1 MADKKMTFGIGIKT
15 TYDAS
20 GINKLKNDLTNL
32 TKLGS
37 NVKILGGRTSV
48 EDISKAVTAANTLKN
63 ALNQAYN
70 PKLGT
75 VTFDRFNQ
83 AIKRSGTS
91 LQELKTNLHTFGAAG
106 DKAFLSATTS
116 LMKMNTVARST
127 NTVLDKLFVT
137 VKNTITWGLSSALW
151 RSMTGS
157 IQKTYYYIK
166 DLDEALNDIRIV
178 TGKSNEEMA
187 QFAKNANDAAKAL
200 GTTTKNYTEGSLIYY
215 QQGLSDEEVKTRTD
229 ITAKASLVTGQSMSQ
244 VSEELTAVWN
254 GFKVAEEEAELS
266 VDRMAAVAATT
277 ASDLEELSTAMSKVA
292 SAASNLGVT
301 QDQLNAILA
310 TTISVTRQAPEN
322 VGTAYKTIF
331 ARISDIKAGL
341 DGETTFGNYTTKM
354 NEMGISVLDATG
366 NLRDMGEVI
375 EEIGHKWEN
384 MTREQQISLAQTM
397 AGTRQYNNLVALF
410 DNWSKYEET
419 LKTSE
424 NAAGTLAE
432 QHNIALDSI
441 NNRLNILKATWE
453 DLYGNLIDNSDIKSL
468 VDGLTDFVQILSDL
482 TEDLGGLKNI
492 LPVVIGM
499 FLQLAAPKIGQEI
512 GSYINTL
519 HGIQEEGIQVQKV
532 ISELSR
538 TLSSLTKGSESLALD
553 ESLKRVT
560 SEYSTLIRYS
570 KYMTEE
576 EKETVDEFIKQEE
589 ILGKMSIDLENNR
602 KILAA
607 TKLPEAEKTTALGV
621 LNRFDAGK
629 IIKDNIDFGKQQEE
643 LAQLGS
649 NLKSFASNYVSKSSF
664 IYNEDWGEYNKAAD
678 EIDNLKDNLS
688 SVAQQSNLTE
698 EQIITLKREVSGL
711 GLSFSDTGQLTK
723 ESKEKLQ
730 EYIQSID
737 KAGDAAISMS
747 GQIGSVISTTKQL
760 NEQFG
765 QMKTS
770 LDIRAVIN
778 DMSILAGTISTVM
791 FSIQGAWNAL
801 KVFQD
806 NSLTAGEKILRLFT
820 SIGLLLPGLVKSF
833 SSILKV
839 FKDFQAAR
847 AALKV
852 VDTTEIAAEQILL
865 TAEERRALLTKQN
878 VLEQEAITAQ
888 LVAQTAE
895 LKIQEALEIQRRAR
909 EKQSSII
916 VTGAKDKNNIKAIAK
931 QQAIINS
938 QQAIIDEQTA
948 IKTNALAPMA
958 NNRVEREVIQ
968 HQLDTGIS
976 GTVSTPGSG
985 QAPNKAGGVGLIGWA
1000 AANPVLA
1007 GTLAGIAAAIGAI
1020 VIATLTWEDRLKN
1033 ITKKE
1038 LDAAKEIQEENKKR
1052 EEQSEKLKE
1061 VAKSY
1066 DSLNKQLNENQ
1077 ITEKEYR
1084 NQVIALTKD
1093 IDDQNLK
1100 LTILRGNYKGL
1111 ADDMAAANI
1120 AQNNKLIKGY
1130 EEQQNQAIATM
1141 KAAGAQGTSGGQ
1153 DLWKI
1158 LTGGG
1163 GVRVL
1168 QDDPIKEIESMIGL
1182 GARFGSLGMSDRIY
1196 NMINSWGPDRQTI
1209 SKSLDSSAQIELDEY
1224 FKENLD
1230 EYISWDNW
1238 AGGYQ
1243 LKGLTSE
1250 GDDLIKFYE
1259 SINKAIQDNAHLA
1272 STETIKELTTIRDNM
1287 KEAYEI
1293 EKDARDKKI
1302 ELQKENLIY
1311 EFKDSDI
1318 KTAKEYYDQ
1327 VALLADKAF
1336 SDGLFG
1342 ESEDAYTQARIWA
1355 NTALS
1360 GISDEAV
1367 LWSQN
1372 EAITET
1378 ILNSITD
1385 LSKDEAEKLAN
1396 ELSTYTPAQLEMLMP
1411 ILYTLGQNTAESY
1424 ITGIKNYLDSSDI
1437 SDNVVEIF
1445 EESSVQKRIAS
1456 AIAIASEKG
1465 TFNNRESQKL
1475 LVGIDLDTPDFKFE
1489 DLNGGNQMLVALQKN
1504 AEMLMDETEL
1514 ENLRKFYN
1522 EKIEQAVE
1530 EYHTDIEELD
1540 KESKEKLQ
1548 QLDKKYKN
1556 NSNVDINTNERGDVL
1571 DSSGKTIIGAGALK
1585 QLEVAYTD
1593 VDGDVNKL
1601 TESEQ
1606 KLYNELLEE
1615 TGLTSEQA
1623 DELLR
1628 LSRHYQINEDKIKA
1642 YEEALQNVN
1651 AQEVDWADI
1660 RRQSLQ
1666 QLDTYNGYL
1675 DDLQT
1680 TYKSLSTAEKEWNL
1694 NEGFSV
1700 DTVQALLKVSPQYI
1714 KALEMEGG
1722 QFKVNTEL
1730 LNEMARAEA
1739 VTAVNTAEAAAQQ
1752 QLLDVINTG
1761 TSEDLL
1767 NTINVMDN
1775 LAGSIEDVTSKMWA
1789 NVVAAAEMKYGIGSV
1804 EAEAVKAEA
1813 ALQKAFFER
1822 SRTMATQV
1830 DLTKDDKKGKSKK
1843 DEKDYR
1849 DEFDRYWEFK
1859 KAIDKVAEAIEKLDK
1874 KEKNLYGKEKISALK
1889 NKNELLKQQIGTYND
1904 LYEEQKREQAELMA
1918 TLGDKGVTFND
1929 EGEITNYAKRTSEAL
1944 AEYNKAVAS
1953 YNAGTLSEEAFK
1965 IAEKAYEKFKK
1976 EIDRYD
1982 KLYYDEMKDTM
1993 EKIEDINREILA
2005 NNLSAWEI
2013 EIKLKIDWQSLER
2026 EWSDFL
2032 HDIEK
2037 DFTLVYQDLGSELE
2051 NILEKAMTYTTDE
2064 GTINTD
2070 LQAIKDVMTEI
2081 DKLKAGQSSTMFES
2095 ISQAQEKLKEL
2106 NSSLIKDSTDLKK
2119 LWEEAYNAYLEG
2131 IDQVNDKL
2139 EDQMKKYQQIDKE
2152 LVHQQKLIGLLYGD
2166 KAYEMMDTLYKNQEK
2181 NQLAEISSLKTQKDF
2196 WEEKWKAAE
2205 EGSQEQLK
2213 YYELMIQAQDDLN
2226 SSVEAY
2232 IELLQKDLANAINKT
2247 LDELDKK
2254 MTNGLG
2260 LDKVKQEW
2268 DDVMSYNEGF
2278 FDENQRIFQIENFG
2292 MAIEQKMA
2300 NASEKTQKALKDFQ
2314 EEELTRL
2321 KNKQDLSEY
2330 DIKAAEYRLQLKEQE
2345 LALEDAQN
2353 AKNSMKMTRDT
2364 NGNWTYQYVADDS
2377 DILAKQQDIM
2387 KTTQEYYD
2395 FAKQSHQEIMERWM
2409 EEQEKYKQT
2418 IAEIAND
2425 MTLTAEERE
2434 VKIREATE
2442 NYERLCTRLGKQ
2454 AEITSVD
2461 MAATA
2466 AKGLKLSVDSGIVSI
2481 NDLSKKQKEIVKATI
2496 DSNKEDFES
2505 LYKAVEEND
2514 NNIKDDIIN
2523 MLEETVPEWQ
2533 TGAQKMIDAWNA
2545 DDGASIKKNI
2555 EEAINQII
2563 EYTQDY
2569 GDKLDE
2575 LEETAGIDFDSITED
2590 ISNATDATEELKS
2603 IIEDLC
2609 NDNDLDSLA
2618 SQVNNL
2624 ENAWNGVVGSIKD
2637 AIQQIEIYLRKQGQ
2651 ASNFKANPNVPNG
2664 GNGNS
2669 SGGDYNNGPN
2679 KDIPTEIPEKT
2690 PNIYAKVAKWTIK
2703 PNGDIG
2709 FVDSQG
2715 NILISMPR
2723 NADNSSR
2730 AMYEKNIERK
2740 LPFYQTYNTMS
2751 DVPVDIKKQIL
2762 FALGSGL
2769 DWIGYLNNYANK
2781 FDTGGYTGSWLG
2793 GDGRLAMLHS
2803 KELVLNAADTSNFLS
2818 AISMIREIASF
2829 GTSLENSIAY
2839 GLSSFM
2845 SRFSDSAYGISSQN
2859 NNNSKTINFNIN
2871 APITSTST
2879 TDEIQRAILNLPNM
2893 ASQYV
2898 SRSV

>member
-37 NVKILGGRTSV
+37 NVKILGGKTSV

-292 SAASNLGVT
+292 SAASNLGVN

-375 EEIGHKWEN
+375 EEVGHKWEN

-560 SEYSTLIRYS
+560 NEYSTLIRYS

-629 IIKDNIDFGKQQEE
+629 IIKDNVDFGKQQEE

-852 VDTTEIAAEQILL
+852 VDTTEIATEQILL

-878 VLEQEAITAQ
+878 VLKQEAITAQ

-1120 AQNNKLIKGY
+1120 AQNDKLIKGY

-1141 KAAGAQGTSGGQ
+1141 RAAGAQGTSGGQ
-1153 DLWKI
+1153 DLWKV

-1168 QDDPIKEIESMIGL
+1168 QDDPMKELGSMIGL
-1182 GARFGSLGMSDRIY
+1182 GARFGSLGMSDRVY
-1196 NMINSWGPDRQTI
+1196 NLINSWGPDKQTI

-1224 FKENLD
+1224 FKENLNK
-1230 EYISWDNW
+1230 YISWNNF

-1243 LKGLTSE
+1243 LEGLTSQ

-1259 SINKAIQDNAHLA
+1259 SIDKAIQDNAHLA

-1318 KTAKEYYDQ
+1318 KSAKEYYDQ

-1336 SDGLFG
+1336 SNGLFG
-1342 ESEDAYTQARIWA
+1342 DGEDAYTQARIWA

-1367 LWSQN
+1367 VWSQN

-1385 LSKDEAEKLAN
+1385 LSKDEAEELAN
-1396 ELSTYTPAQLEMLMP
+1396 KLSIYTPAQLEMLMP

-1424 ITGIKNYLDSSDI
+1424 IAGIQNYLDSSDI
-1437 SDNVVEIF
+1437 SDDVVEIF
-1445 EESSVQKRIAS
+1445 EENSVQKRIAS

-1465 TFNNRESQKL
+1465 TFNNKESQEL

-1514 ENLRKFYN
+1514 DNLRKFYN

-1530 EYHTDIEELD
+1530 EYHTDLEELD

-1571 DSSGKTIIGAGALK
+1571 DSNGKTIIGAGALK

-1651 AQEVDWADI
+1651 AQEVDWADM

-1694 NEGFSV
+1694 SEGFSV
-1700 DTVQALLKVSPQYI
+1700 DTVQSLLKVSPQYI

-1752 QLLDVINTG
+1752 QLLDVINKG

-1813 ALQKAFFER
+1813 ALQKAFFDK

-1830 DLTKDDKKGKSKK
+1830 DLTKDDKKSKSSKK
-1843 DEKDYR
+1843 DEKDYK

-1918 TLGDKGVTFND
+1918 TLGDKGVTFNA

-2051 NILEKAMTYTTDE
+2051 NILEKAMTYTTDD

-2119 LWEEAYNAYLEG
+2119 LWEEAYKAYLEG

-2152 LVHQQKLIGLLYGD
+2152 LEHQQKLIGLLYGD

-2434 VKIREATE
+2434 AKIREATE
-2442 NYERLCTRLGKQ
+2442 NYERLCKRLGKQ
-2454 AEITSVD
+2454 AEITSID

-2481 NDLSKKQKEIVKATI
+2481 NDLSDKQKEIVKTTI
-2496 DSNKEDFES
+2496 DSNKKDFES

-2514 NNIKDDIIN
+2514 NNIKDDIIT
-2523 MLEETVPEWQ
+2523 MLGETVPEWQ

-2545 DDGASIKKNI
+2545 DDGTSIKKNI

-2575 LEETAGIDFDSITED
+2575 LEETAGIDFDNITED
-2590 ISNATDATEELKS
+2590 INNATDATEELKGM
-2603 IIEDLC
+2603 IDELC
-2609 NDNDLDSLA
+2609 NNNDLDSLA

-2651 ASNFKANPNVPNG
+2651 ANNSKVNPNIPNAGSGTGGNSNG
-2664 GNGNS
+2664 GDNGGTTTTTTETGGYDYIWTVRDGKYVLLDKQNQEIDKVS
-2669 SGGDYNNGPN
+2669 TQANADGLSRFAVRYRDIVNQAAFVAKAGGDTVV
-2679 KDIPTEIPEKT
+2679 TEDGKR
-2690 PNIYAKVAKWTIK
+2690 IK
-2703 PNGDIG
+2703 PESHIT
-2709 FVDSQG
+2709 
-2715 NILISMPR
+2715 L
-2723 NADNSSR
+2723 ADF
-2730 AMYEKNIERK
+2730 
-2740 LPFYQTYNTMS
+2740 L
-2751 DVPVDIKKQIL
+2751 KKYI
-2762 FALGSGL
+2762 AGV
-2769 DWIGYLNNYANK
+2769 A

-2859 NNNSKTINFNIN
+2859 NSNSKTINFNIN